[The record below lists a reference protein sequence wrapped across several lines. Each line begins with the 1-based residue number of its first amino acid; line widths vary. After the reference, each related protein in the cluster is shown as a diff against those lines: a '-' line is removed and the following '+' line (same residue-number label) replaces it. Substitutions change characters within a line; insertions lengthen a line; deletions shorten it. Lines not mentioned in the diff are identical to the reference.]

1 MRHTKLVLAIVAL
14 LTMMMAVGAAPAM
27 ADADIDRECFPFC
40 DGHHHD
46 FDDTFVE
53 VDDCE
58 FVGFDG
64 DEAVFVCEVD
74 FD

>member
-1 MRHTKLVLAIVAL
+1 
-14 LTMMMAVGAAPAM
+14 MMAVGVAPAM
-27 ADADIDRECFPFC
+27 ADGDIDRECFPFC

-46 FDDTFVE
+46 NDRHDFD
-53 VDDCE
+53 E

-64 DEAVFVCEVD
+64 DKAVFVCKLD